1 MWALQKT
8 SILHSEKF
16 EPLKLKVGTH
26 EYFGQT
32 IKTTPIRTTF
42 AVCYR
47 VESKSE
53 FVSNTGM
60 LFVVYDQWRKVYDDK
75 IDKLKSI
82 KLYVAANNTWQ
93 GIIYGRWPNTKNPL
107 KVIGK
112 FLENSFNLYNVPIE
126 VTERSHLKGYGNY
139 SECIDQNESIGQS
152 CKSIFH
158 PNSYKY
164 ENRFAS

>member
-1 MWALQKT
+1 MQKT
-8 SILHSEKF
+8 LILHSEKF

-47 VESKSE
+47 VKSKSE

-75 IDKLKSI
+75 IDKGTSMYYVI
-82 KLYVAANNTWQ
+82 KIWGFLT
-93 GIIYGRWPNTKNPL
+93 PPPPSPL
-107 KVIGK
+107 CDY
-112 FLENSFNLYNVPIE
+112 FQY
-126 VTERSHLKGYGNY
+126 
-139 SECIDQNESIGQS
+139 
-152 CKSIFH
+152 
-158 PNSYKY
+158 
-164 ENRFAS
+164 